1 MSVFGFDG
9 IPIGASNIRC
19 FGSFLSFHYIK
30 FDLFSIS
37 NAPDIFSG
45 VIPDDGWLVDEQV
58 ITSVISLYEPISI
71 PHIKPLHHPGH
82 IGLENFFLCLIL
94 ILRDY

>member
-9 IPIGASNIRC
+9 IPIGASNILC
-19 FGSFLSFHYIK
+19 FWSFFSFHYIK
-30 FDLFSIS
+30 FDPFSVS

-45 VIPDDGWLVDEQV
+45 IIPDDGWLVDEQV

-71 PHIKPLHHPGH
+71 PHIKPLPHPGH
-82 IGLENFFLCLIL
+82 IGLENFFLYLIL
-94 ILRDY
+94 ILHGY